1 MVKPR
6 RFFHGA
12 RLQSATLIL
21 LSILVGAG
29 TYLYLLNYQSQI
41 KETNRLQ
48 PIYVATSEIPSGTS
62 FGEIISTS
70 LLEIRELPAAAIPL
84 GAIGPSSQIENSLRS
99 RGVLSPGQIM
109 VASFFS
115 SEARSDTGLPIPKGK
130 LAITIS
136 VDDVARVGNFVSP
149 GSRVVVFATSTT
161 NSGTAQTRILLPEV
175 LVIGIGDATKFLQH
189 IVAGKKKYLATIRLG
204 VTTTTDD
211 CEGAVLEER
220 DCSSIQDL
228 EVSQALAHFV
238 GQIEQVP
245 SSVSAIKVQ
254 GRRAYDL
261 VREGKAVELKARTVE
276 IQKLQVLGIRRTDGL
291 EVDIE
296 VTCSAGTY
304 IRAIARDLGR
314 ALGVGGHLTSLRR
327 TLVAP
332 FTLSRQQV

>member
-1 MVKPR
+1 MTQEPGFLVIDKPSGITSHDVVANVRR
-6 RFFHGA
+6 RFKIK
-12 RLQSATLIL
+12 Q
-21 LSILVGAG
+21 VGHAG
-29 TYLYLLNYQSQI
+29 TLD
-41 KETNRLQ
+41 
-48 PIYVATSEIPSGTS
+48 PMATG
-62 FGEIISTS
+62 
-70 LLEIRELPAAAIPL
+70 
-84 GAIGPSSQIENSLRS
+84 
-99 RGVLSPGQIM
+99 
-109 VASFFS
+109 
-115 SEARSDTGLPIPKGK
+115 
-130 LAITIS
+130 
-136 VDDVARVGNFVSP
+136 
-149 GSRVVVFATSTT
+149 
-161 NSGTAQTRILLPEV
+161 V
-175 LVIGIGDATKFLQH
+175 LVIGIGIATKFLQH

-228 EVSQALAHFV
+228 EVSQALANFV

-332 FTLSRQQV
+332 FTLESAASVESAELIPLSQVVREILPTRVISEAENRELGFGRRISRSDFEGVGVALDHSGSVVAILENQDGRAQPINVFMKES